1 MKYPLQIPPLKSL
14 TNTERTNLRNF
25 AKATGMTVR
34 EALKTR
40 YLLNLAGVEMPTITG
55 HREPVE
61 APRRGRRER
70 DSNGRFRS

>member
-1 MKYPLQIPPLKSL
+1 MKYPPLGALSGPQRK
-14 TNTERTNLRNF
+14 NLRNF

-70 DSNGRFRS
+70 DSNGRFLRS